1 MTVRTIAPH
10 RHAIANV
17 HDIICY
23 YREQA
28 GTAVAE
34 NFAIEIAEAY
44 ARLRQHPNIGSPR
57 PALDLDIAGIK
68 SWALNRFPH
77 LIFYEIQDDH
87 VELWQILHP
96 RRDITQAM
104 LSRQSFQ

>member
-10 RHAIANV
+10 RHAIADV

-34 NFAIEIAEAY
+34 NFAIEIDEAY
-44 ARLRQHPNIGSPR
+44 ARLIGPWS
-57 PALDLDIAGIK
+57 I
-68 SWALNRFPH
+68 
-77 LIFYEIQDDH
+77 
-87 VELWQILHP
+87 
-96 RRDITQAM
+96 
-104 LSRQSFQ
+104 SF